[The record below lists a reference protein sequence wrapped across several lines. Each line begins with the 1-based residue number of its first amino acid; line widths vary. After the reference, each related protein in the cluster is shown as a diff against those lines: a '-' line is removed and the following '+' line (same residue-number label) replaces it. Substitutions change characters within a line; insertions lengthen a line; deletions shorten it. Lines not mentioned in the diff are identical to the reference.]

1 MMAIKNL
8 NVKTVAITLKNTTR
22 SFIAL
27 GTSVILYK
35 IRESAWLKNV
45 LY

>member
-8 NVKTVAITLKNTTR
+8 NVKTVDIKKTTR
-22 SFIAL
+22 LFIAL
-27 GTSVILYK
+27 GTSVVLYK
-35 IRESAWLKNV
+35 IRESALLKNV